1 MKPCKTM
8 LSFGIMKASWT
19 KCGKSTLI
27 DEIFSTDFTGG
38 LKGDQKLRMGQNS
51 EQVVSSGNNIKVYP
65 CRGKYEIG
73 RMDI

>member
-51 EQVVSSGNNIKVYP
+51 EQVVSSLAEQNLKKEK
-65 CRGKYEIG
+65 RK
-73 RMDI
+73 

>member
-8 LSFGIMKASWT
+8 ISFGIMRASWT

-38 LKGDQKLRMGQNS
+38 LKGDQKLRMGQNN
-51 EQVVSSGNNIKVYP
+51 EQVVSSGNSIKLYP

>member
-38 LKGDQKLRMGQNS
+38 LKGDQKLRMG
-51 EQVVSSGNNIKVYP
+51 
-65 CRGKYEIG
+65 
-73 RMDI
+73 